1 MAFYGGNYALN
12 QKHSLSLN
20 GLFTH
25 TLFDPSNKNDMT
37 VPTSFFEAVKG
48 NPNLAPVKVLGNT
61 LSYNGQIGKS
71 KISLSYDNNI
81 YFDNDLHQYTADNQ
95 TIFDTRINDG
105 TFYGNMLTVTYAY
118 SAFSDKLRLS
128 LTAIEEYNMLRGD
141 EYDMERNIF
150 RIKASVTDLMGD
162 WMLKMNYRSS
172 YTLLDIREP
181 YLIRRRPV
189 YELTIPENRCHI

>member
-12 QKHSLSLN
+12 QQHSLSLN

-25 TLFDPSNKNDMT
+25 TLFDPPNKNDMT

-189 YELTIPENRCHI
+189 YELTIPEKRCHI